1 MFRDTIE
8 LDFVELV
15 RPIKHQPAATTY
27 KIKPPSQKLQDGY
40 QPHALLVIDSLNLN
54 PKDNHTRI
62 FSRNSF
68 AIHANHKMILLK
80 KVSII

>member
-27 KIKPPSQKLQDGY
+27 KIKPPRQKLQDGF
-40 QPHALLVIDSLNLN
+40 QPHA
-54 PKDNHTRI
+54 
-62 FSRNSF
+62 
-68 AIHANHKMILLK
+68 
-80 KVSII
+80 